1 MHEEAETLIRVYSVF
16 LDSGGKAEQME
27 INGGACRGQPMVRED
42 GRAGG

>member
-1 MHEEAETLIRVYSVF
+1 MHEEADTLVECTVF

-27 INGGACRGQPMVRED
+27 TNGGACGGQPTVRED